1 MLTLVIRCAIIY
13 LIVLFICRVMG
24 KRQMGELQPFE
35 FVITL
40 IIADLATIPMAEINV
55 PLVHGVVPLFTLA
68 IIHYLISLLCR
79 KSLIARKVVNGK
91 PIIVISP
98 RGIDYKALK
107 NLNMNIDDLVE
118 AIRELNYFS
127 FEDILYAIVETNGK
141 LTVMPR
147 INKAPLTV
155 GDVNLQVQENDL
167 PIVLVQ
173 DGKIMEENL
182 ILARINKDFL
192 LQNIK
197 KVGTNKIKDILIAT
211 LDQSGKMYI
220 QQKHKTFQ
228 IVNTGKN
235 FKEQW

>member
-13 LIVLFICRVMG
+13 IIVLFICRIMG

-55 PLVHGVVPLFTLA
+55 PLVHGVIPLFTLA
-68 IIHYLISLLCR
+68 ILHYLISFLCR
-79 KSLIARKVVNGK
+79 KSMIARTVVNGK

-98 RGIDYKALK
+98 RGIDFNALK
-107 NLNMNIDDLVE
+107 TLNMNIDDLVE
-118 AIRELNYFS
+118 ALRELDYFS
-127 FEDILYAIVETNGK
+127 FDDILYAIVETNGK
-141 LTVMPR
+141 LTVLPR
-147 INKAPLTV
+147 VNKSPVTV
-155 GDVNLQVQENDL
+155 GNLNLEVAENNL

-173 DGKIMEENL
+173 DGKVMEENL
-182 ILARINKDFL
+182 TLARVGEEFLIN
-192 LQNIK
+192 NIK
-197 KVGTNKIKDILIAT
+197 KVGTNKIKDILVAT

-220 QQKHKTFQ
+220 QQKYKTFQ
-228 IVNTGKN
+228 IINTGKN